1 MVENMTNNIKEL
13 QTKMVKDLVN
23 FETIDLQ
30 EEHTDEIEKTYN
42 AVYDI
47 LTEIIRFKDSTTGD
61 NQ

>member
-1 MVENMTNNIKEL
+1 MTNNIKEL

-30 EEHTDEIEKTYN
+30 EEHTDEIEKTYK

-47 LTEIIRFKDSTTGD
+47 LTEIIRFKDSTKGD

>member
-1 MVENMTNNIKEL
+1 MVENMSNNIKEL
-13 QTKMVKDLVN
+13 QTKMVNDLVN

-30 EEHTDEIEKTYN
+30 EEHADEIEKTYN

-47 LTEIIRFKDSTTGD
+47 LTEIIRFKDSTKNE